1 MYLTPLWTNY
11 FIKGTTTL
19 LRFGVDKINE
29 GKPSVNCNYFLLYLI
44 LKDFDKEKYIKY
56 NKTAPISDYNIQI
69 KEELIEAYK
78 ALMNEDN
85 FRHIF
90 AKMQKDGKQEEVK
103 NLQQSKNY
111 LNRLEIL
118 INSETY
124 RLTIIDFVIFMTY
137 YKIPILL
144 VYQTKK
150 TKGNDGAKLFYMMK
164 SDFYYII
171 KIKKQKYPNNKT
183 YILFMLHLW
192 TNRINAKGSNKM
204 TTFKFLKNTTFMKPK
219 LLEDIRQRNIQGK
232 RLYKYNLSTY
242 LGSREF

>member
-1 MYLTPLWTNY
+1 M
-11 FIKGTTTL
+11 
-19 LRFGVDKINE
+19 
-29 GKPSVNCNYFLLYLI
+29 PSINCNYFLLYLI
-44 LKDFDKEKYIKY
+44 LKDYDSEKYINY
-56 NKTAPISDYNIQI
+56 NAATHIRDYKIQI
-69 KEELIEAYK
+69 KQELIVAYK
-78 ALMNEDN
+78 ELMDEDN

-90 AKMQKDGKQEEVK
+90 AKMQKDGKTDDVK
-103 NLQQSKNY
+103 KLQQSRNY
-111 LNRLEIL
+111 VNRLEIL

-171 KIKKQKYPNNKT
+171 KIKKQKYPDNKT

-192 TNRINAKGSNKM
+192 TNRINAKGPNKM
-204 TTFKFLKNTTFMKPK
+204 TAFKFLKN
-219 LLEDIRQRNIQGK
+219 LQ
-232 RLYKYNLSTY
+232 
-242 LGSREF
+242 